1 MKTFLLGF
9 LVVALTMA
17 ASSDSDKNDGREKE
31 TDKSQLDM
39 LQDQIKRLQDQVND
53 QQHKSD
59 EQQHK
64 SDEQQQQQ
72 WLQTKEQKL
81 KNEELQLQ
89 LHEQKEENKKQ
100 QEENKKQQQEIK
112 ELQQQQ
118 HKNDKVQRSRRF
130 AFDNET
136 VEHLKELIRD
146 EINPLIADLSLC
158 EVGTHHT
165 EFSDSVEEETKTIS
179 FGRNF
184 TRTPKVAASII
195 EIFRHGARKEFYG
208 GMRVEVKSPTTTKF
222 DLHIRGYNEAILGA
236 NWIACA

>member
-1 MKTFLLGF
+1 
-9 LVVALTMA
+9 
-17 ASSDSDKNDGREKE
+17 
-31 TDKSQLDM
+31 M
-39 LQDQIKRLQDQVND
+39 LQDQIQRLQDQVIKE
-53 QQHKSD
+53 QHKSD
-59 EQQHK
+59 EH
-64 SDEQQQQQ
+64 QQQQ
-72 WLQTKEQKL
+72 WLQTREQEL

-89 LHEQKEENKKQ
+89 LHEQKEE
-100 QEENKKQQQEIK
+100 IK
-112 ELQQQQ
+112 ELRQQQQ
-118 HKNDKVQRSRRF
+118 HKNVKVKRERRF

-146 EINPLIADLSLC
+146 ETNPLIADLSLC

-165 EFSDSVEEETKTIS
+165 EFSASVDDETKTIS

-195 EIFRHGARKEFYG
+195 EIFRRGAIKEFYG

>member
-1 MKTFLLGF
+1 MKTFLLGL

-17 ASSDSDKNDGREKE
+17 ASSDGREKE
-31 TDKSQLDM
+31 TNKSQLDM
-39 LQDQIKRLQDQVND
+39 ILALQDQVND

-59 EQQHK
+59 EQQQK
-64 SDEQQQQQ
+64 Q
-72 WLQTKEQKL
+72 WLQTREQEL

-89 LHEQKEENKKQ
+89 LHEH
-100 QEENKKQQQEIK
+100 QQEIK
-112 ELQQQQ
+112 KLRQQQQ
-118 HKNDKVQRSRRF
+118 HKNVKVKRARRF

-146 EINPLIADLSLC
+146 EIKPLIADLSLC
-158 EVGTHHT
+158 EVGTYHT
-165 EFSDSVEEETKTIS
+165 QFHDPREDETKTIS

-195 EIFRHGARKEFYG
+195 EIFRHGGRQEFYG

-222 DLHIRGYNEAILGA
+222 DLHIYGYNEAILGA